1 MKSHSGKAKNYD
13 IGRAE
18 YPREFFDFLY
28 GEFGIKANDVIADI
42 GCGTGKV
49 TKHFLERGNKVLAVE
64 YDADMLEIA
73 DRNFTQYPN
82 YISIC
87 ASAEDTTI
95 ETGTIDHIIC
105 GTSYCWFDRA
115 RAVPEFQRISRNNG
129 NVFIAHINGGAN
141 DFAEDIEKVNEKYRQ
156 PVLSAKP
163 NTSPPFPVG
172 KFTEKNVEYT
182 ENVTYIKFLNTSL
195 SMSFAPIE
203 GHELYKPFCDEVG
216 VVFEK
221 HEVGGIIKTSLRIH
235 CFIGKAEDLIIQ

>member
-18 YPREFFDFLY
+18 YPTEFFDFLY
-28 GEFGIKANDVIADI
+28 GEFGIKTIDIIADI

-64 YDADMLEIA
+64 YDADMLKIA
-73 DRNFTQYPN
+73 DHNFAKYSN
-82 YISIC
+82 YMSIC

-95 ETGTIDHIIC
+95 ETGTVDHIIC
-105 GTSYCWFDRA
+105 GTSYCWFDRT
-115 RAVPEFQRISRNNG
+115 RAVPEFRRISHNNG
-129 NVFIAHINGGAN
+129 NVLIAHINGGTN

-182 ENVTYIKFLNTSL
+182 ESVSYSKFLNTSL
-195 SMSFAPIE
+195 SMSFAPAE
-203 GHELYKPFCDEVG
+203 GHELYKPFCDEVSA
-216 VVFEK
+216 VFEK
-221 HEVGGIIKTSLRIH
+221 YETGGIIKNSLRLH